1 MTCQPAAKL
10 LLLIVALLGQ
20 DTVQQ
25 SFKQFSLHIC
35 LINITV
41 VH

>member
-20 DTVQQ
+20 DTVCNNHLN
-25 SFKQFSLHIC
+25 SLAYIF
-35 LINITV
+35 V
-41 VH
+41 